1 MRFESKISLPDVA
14 KDQVIIIDQDGNV
27 ITIKPGE
34 IIPPGVV
41 ILEGGN
47 FLNHDEYTALN
58 AKVVTPNGD
67 KVDIT
72 DDVNQLLTAIEQ
84 GNDPTQLGKEFAP
97 AAGSYSGSSLSTS
110 ATVEAINDELIAQ
123 TDFSTQGLYR
133 FSSLSLSTT
142 QGLAL
147 LDVFNTLSSAS
158 TSTNAADSAPIVSGT
173 FTGDITEGDI
183 GDVVQARGSLSISDA
198 DPNDNPVF
206 ADTTITSTY
215 GNLSLVN
222 GQWTYTLDQSRVQ
235 DLREGERVRDT
246 ITMTASDGT
255 TQNIVIDIVGT
266 NDAPIA
272 QAATGSVT
280 EDATITGSVTATDV
294 DLPTGQALVFTTESN
309 VSGLTLNPD
318 GTYRFD
324 ASSY

>member
-14 KDQVIIIDQDGNV
+14 KDQVIIIDQNGNV

-72 DDVNQLLTAIEQ
+72 DDVNQLLAAIEQ
-84 GNDPTQLGKEFAP
+84 GDDPTQLGEEFAP
-97 AAGSYSGSSLSTS
+97 AAGGSIGSSLSTS

-133 FSSLSLSTT
+133 FSSLSLSNT

-147 LDVFNTLSSAS
+147 LDVFNTLSSAAPVSQS
-158 TSTNAADSAPIVSGT
+158 TSTVDSASIVSGT
-173 FTGDITEGDI
+173 FTGDVTEGNI
-183 GDVVQARGSLSISDA
+183 GDVVQASGSLTISDA

-206 ADTTITSTY
+206 ADTTINSTY
-215 GNLSLVN
+215 GSLSLVN

-235 DLREGERVRDT
+235 DLGEGQRVSDT

-255 TQNIVIDIVGT
+255 TQNIVINIVGT
-266 NDAPIA
+266 NDAPVA
-272 QAATGSVT
+272 QAATAAV
-280 EDATITGSVTATDV
+280 
-294 DLPTGQALVFTTESN
+294 
-309 VSGLTLNPD
+309 
-318 GTYRFD
+318 
-324 ASSY
+324 